1 MFHVSPHPPTSERPL
16 ATCLA
21 HVCLTYAL
29 HFLSS
34 TSAALY
40 FPLSFV
46 SLFMSFTLVLV
57 LLSVQL
63 PWILIILTVK
73 SSNLVHHMDSGLPL
87 ITPWLGLI
95 WTRLS
100 SQAV

>member
-1 MFHVSPHPPTSERPL
+1 
-16 ATCLA
+16 
-21 HVCLTYAL
+21 
-29 HFLSS
+29 
-34 TSAALY
+34 
-40 FPLSFV
+40 
-46 SLFMSFTLVLV
+46 MSFTLVLV

-87 ITPWLGLI
+87 VTPWLGLI
-95 WTRLS
+95 WTWLS